1 MTLNLL
7 LDLDDTL
14 LGNKIDTFVPVYSRK
29 LGEHFAPFAD
39 PDKVVKMLLY
49 ATGEMVKNQQPDQT
63 LEESFDKVFYPAL
76 GLERAKVQGAIDTF
90 YKQIFPTFKELT
102 QPIEGAIDLVKTS
115 FERGYRVAIATNPLF
130 PRTAILQRLAWARLN
145 PDEYPF
151 ALIPSFESFHF
162 AKPNP
167 ALYAELLAQMGWPD
181 GPVVMVGD
189 DLDLDISG
197 ARRLGMCAFWIAQT
211 GKQPPTD
218 ERAPTA
224 KGSQGEVLPWIDSL
238 PEAKLLLEFSTPSAM
253 LAILR
258 ATPAALD
265 TLIRQKPYEKIQQR
279 PQAGEWSAG
288 EIICHLRDVE
298 IEVYLPRVRKVISEI
313 NPFLPGVDTDPWAT
327 ERNYVSQDPKD
338 ALHSFVNARM
348 ELITML
354 KSLDPTGWDR
364 QARHAIIGPTSL
376 RELVNILLSHDR
388 LHIQQIHQTV

>member
-1 MTLNLL
+1 VTLNLL
-7 LDLDDTL
+7 LDLDETL
-14 LGNKIDTFVPVYSRK
+14 LCNKIDTFIPVYSRK
-29 LGEHFAPFAD
+29 LGDQFAPFAD
-39 PDKVVKMLLY
+39 PDKVIKMLLY

-76 GLERAKVQGAIDTF
+76 GLERAKVQEAIDTF
-90 YKQIFPTFKELT
+90 YKQIFPTCKELT
-102 QPIEGAIDLVKTS
+102 QPIVGAIDLVKTS

-130 PRTAILQRLAWARLN
+130 PRTAILQRLTWARLN

-197 ARRLGMCAFWIAQT
+197 ARRLGMGAFWIAQT

-218 ERAPTA
+218 EHAPT
-224 KGSQGEVLPWIDSL
+224 GMGTQEDVLPWIDSL
-238 PEAKLLLEFSTPSAM
+238 PEGKLLLEFSTPGAI
-253 LAILR
+253 LAVLR

-279 PQAGEWSAG
+279 PQPGEWSAG
-288 EIICHLRDVE
+288 EIMCHLRDVE
-298 IEVYLPRVRKVISEI
+298 IEVYLPRVRMVISEI
-313 NPFLPGVDTDPWAT
+313 NPFLPGVDTDPWAA
-327 ERNYVSQDPKD
+327 ERNYVSQDPKE

-354 KSLDPTGWDR
+354 KTLDPAGWDR
-364 QARHAIIGPTSL
+364 QARHAILGPTTL

-388 LHIQQIHQTV
+388 LHIQQIHKTV